1 MTFELIDDTSAIV
14 SPRSDAR
21 SDSSVYALN
30 GQRVGSSLEGL
41 QHGLYIMNGRKVM
54 K

>member
-14 SPRSDAR
+14 SPKSDAQ

-41 QHGLYIMNGRKVM
+41 PHGLYIMNGRKVIR
-54 K
+54 